1 MVYVMPNT
9 KKFYK
14 VADLCFISK
23 EIWKAKNL
31 SKLKRF
37 EIILNSTLLKKYLMY
52 NKIDNKIVAT
62 LSQDVVNDAFAMITE
77 RIQKEKEANE
87 KEFETKRLLEEVF
100 DKVMKKFQKED

>member
-1 MVYVMPNT
+1 MPNT

-14 VADLCFISK
+14 VADLSSISK
-23 EIWKAKNL
+23 KIWRTKNL

-37 EIILNSTLLKKYLMY
+37 EIILNSTLLKEYLMY
-52 NKIDNKIVAT
+52 NKIDNKIVST
-62 LSQDVVNDAFAMITE
+62 LSPDVVNDAFEMINE

-100 DKVMKKFQKED
+100 DKVMKKLQKKD